1 MTIGTRLRRL
11 RIAEGLTQKE
21 LAAPRYTHA
30 YVSSIESGH
39 RRPSRQAL
47 EHFASKLGV
56 PLEELATGR
65 PADIPVRLELAL
77 AEARVLLSAGS
88 FDEAAEAFRR
98 VIRDAKRHRL
108 TAIMAKGEEGL
119 GLGLERQGS
128 PEEAI
133 EHYQRAE
140 GILRDQPVT
149 ALVDAVAGKARCFHS
164 LGDVRHAIYLLE
176 SQLDAVRREGLR
188 DPDALAHLHAD
199 LIYLYVEAG
208 LYRKAAASADE
219 LEVMASRV
227 EDPSRIAHMNMNVAR
242 AYLVRGDAE
251 RAQRSLQRAEDA
263 YRQLGF
269 MNETGSAHLA
279 RGVVFSREG
288 QLREAREEL
297 EMARAIYEETSNE
310 HLPQALTELG
320 RVERLEGHLD
330 RARSLLERS
339 IAVVGTSDTPILA
352 GTQRELGYVLTELD
366 PSAAEKRFRIAI
378 ELYELAEQTVDI
390 AVTYRA
396 LGDLLHARGES
407 DASCEAYR
415 TGILALESRL

>member
-1 MTIGTRLRRL
+1 MIGTRLRRL
-11 RIAEGLTQKE
+11 RTVRGLTQKE

-30 YVSSIESGH
+30 FVSSIESGH
-39 RRPSRQAL
+39 RRPSQQAL

-56 PLEELATGR
+56 PVEELATGR
-65 PADIPVRLELAL
+65 PAGIAIRLELAL
-77 AEARVLLSAGS
+77 AEARVMLSAGS
-88 FDEAAEAFRR
+88 FDEAAGSFRK
-98 VIRDAKRHRL
+98 VIREATRHRL
-108 TAIMAKGEEGL
+108 PTLMAKGEEGL
-119 GLGLERQGS
+119 GLILERQGS
-128 PEEAI
+128 PEGAI

-140 GILRDQPVT
+140 RILTDQPAT

-164 LGDVRHAIYLLE
+164 LGDVRHAIYLVE
-176 SQLDAVRREGLR
+176 SQLDAVIREDLR

-199 LIYLYVEAG
+199 LVYLYVEAG
-208 LYRKAAASADE
+208 LYRKAVASADE
-219 LEVMASRV
+219 LELLASRL
-227 EDPSRIAHMNMNVAR
+227 EDPSKIAHMNMNVAR
-242 AYLVRGDAE
+242 AYLVKGDAE

-279 RGVVFSREG
+279 RGVVFTREG
-288 QLREAREEL
+288 RLREAREEL
-297 EMARAIYEETSNE
+297 EMARSIYEETSNE
-310 HLPQALTELG
+310 HLPQALTELA

-330 RARSLLERS
+330 RARALLERS
-339 IAVVGTSDTPILA
+339 IAIVGTNDTPILA
-352 GTQRELGYVLTELD
+352 WAQRELGHVLVELD

-415 TGILALESRL
+415 TGILALEPHL